1 MSNPATITL
10 QQLFRF
16 NRGLPHQLAAI
27 ASLEEDIKKNGYDA
41 AMRRDREW
49 FKTWSQDGKQVDLG
63 PALQMIKNFEGVRLD
78 AYPDPGTGGDPWTIG
93 FGNTRY
99 SDGRPV
105 RRGDRINMI
114 EADMM
119 LREEV
124 DRIAAVL
131 GRKIPHWVEMSDN
144 QKCAL
149 VSFAYNLG
157 THFYGLDGFKTI
169 SGLLHDKRWANVPAA
184 MMLYC
189 NPGTNVEAGLRRRR
203 TAEGKLWAS

>member
-1 MSNPATITL
+1 MSNPAPITL

-27 ASLEEDIKKNGYDA
+27 ASLEEDIKQNGYDA

-49 FKTWSQDGKQVDLG
+49 FKTWSQDGKQVDLSA
-63 PALQMIKNFEGVRLD
+63 ALKMIKNFEGVRLD

-99 SDGRPV
+99 PDGRPV

-119 LREEV
+119 LRGEV

-131 GRKIPHWVEMSDN
+131 GRQIPYWGEMSDG

-149 VSFAYNLG
+149 ISFGYNVG
-157 THFYGLDGFKTI
+157 TGFYGSSGFNTI
-169 SGLLHDKRWANVPAA
+169 SACLREKRWADVPTA

-189 NPGTNVEAGLRRRR
+189 NPGTNVTAGLKRRR
-203 TAEGKLWAS
+203 AEEGRLWAS